1 MISTPVARRLAAIV
15 IADVVGFT
23 RLMEGDEAG
32 THARLREI
40 RDKVTDPRIAEF
52 GGRIVKT
59 AGDGM
64 LLEFPSA
71 TAALRCAVAVQREM
85 GHQNLY
91 VAAAAKIEFRIG
103 INLGDI
109 LIDGDD
115 IAGDGVN
122 VAARLEALAEPGGIC
137 IGSTVYEQVHGD
149 PGFGFA
155 DMGEQ
160 RVKNIARPIRAY
172 RVLLGEGVSLKLR
185 TEQVFRGKRLAWAA
199 GAIGLLAIGV
209 LATLLFNGWPN
220 QTATAPAN
228 PPMVAGQPP
237 ALSVAIL
244 PFVATGGT
252 PADDRLSETLSRDV
266 TAALGR
272 SARYARVV
280 AYGLAAGYRGKAID
294 ARVVGRDLNVRY
306 LVEGEL
312 RRAGDKLALE
322 ATLIDTG
329 NATQVWTERF
339 DLPVVAE
346 EIGNAA
352 VAARMSNSVRRAL
365 LAAESRR
372 VARQPGASAT
382 ATELWLRGATAMD
395 EGSLQSMRE
404 ARGLFDEALKLDPG
418 HVGALRAQV
427 WVSMTLLT
435 LDPKAD
441 RNRIFQE
448 VEDFSLRAVAAD
460 RNDPNAWMARA
471 DALLRQWRWAEAA
484 EALAEVLRIE
494 PSQIYVYHRRAL
506 IAIWTGQP
514 AEAFAQLDLAIA
526 LDPRDVDDADQL
538 FIRCL
543 AHLTLGQYGE
553 AINACERAAALRDD
567 WTTYMFL
574 AGAYAQHGQMEKA
587 LSAKG
592 RLLKL
597 APGFT
602 IARSKAIR
610 ISDNADFW
618 QRIETHL
625 WAGLRTAGIP
635 EQ

>member
-1 MISTPVARRLAAIV
+1 MTSTPTTRRLAAIV

-23 RLMEGDEAG
+23 RLMEGDETG
-32 THARLREI
+32 THSRLREI
-40 RDKVTDPRIAEF
+40 RDNVTDPRIAAF

-64 LLEFPSA
+64 LVEFSSA
-71 TAALRCAVAVQREM
+71 TAALRCAVDVQREM
-85 GHQNLY
+85 GHRNLY

-122 VAARLEALAEPGGIC
+122 VASRLEAMAEPGGIC
-137 IGSTVYEQVHGD
+137 IGATVYEQVHGD
-149 PGFGFA
+149 PGFGFV

-172 RVLLGEGVSLKLR
+172 RVVLGEGVSLKLR
-185 TEQVFRGKRLAWAA
+185 AEKIFRGKRLVWAA
-199 GAIGLLAIGV
+199 GVIGFVAIGV
-209 LATLLFNGWPN
+209 LATFFFRSWPYPA
-220 QTATAPAN
+220 ATAPINAATA
-228 PPMVAGQPP
+228 PGQPP
-237 ALSVAIL
+237 ALSIAIL
-244 PFVATGGT
+244 PFVATGGG
-252 PADDRLSETLSRDV
+252 PADDRFSETLSRDV
-266 TAALGR
+266 TTALGR

-280 AYGLAAGYRGKAID
+280 AYGLAAGYKGKAID

-306 LVEGEL
+306 LVEGEI

-329 NATQVWTERF
+329 SATQVWTERF
-339 DLPVVAE
+339 DISVVPAE
-346 EIGNAA
+346 TGNAA
-352 VAARMSNSVRRAL
+352 VAARLSKSIRQAL
-365 LAAESRR
+365 LAVESRR
-372 VARQPGASAT
+372 VARQTGASAS

-395 EGSLQSMRE
+395 EGTLQGMRE

-427 WVSMTLLT
+427 WVSTTLLT

-448 VEDFSLRAVAAD
+448 VEDFSRRAVAAD

-514 AEAFAQLDLAIA
+514 AEAFAQLDQAIA

-574 AGAYAQHGQMEKA
+574 TGAYAQHGQMEKA
-587 LSAKG
+587 LGAKS

-597 APGFT
+597 SPGYT

-610 ISDNADFW
+610 ISDNADFL
-618 QRIETHL
+618 QKIETHL
-625 WAGLRTAGIP
+625 WAGLRKAGIP